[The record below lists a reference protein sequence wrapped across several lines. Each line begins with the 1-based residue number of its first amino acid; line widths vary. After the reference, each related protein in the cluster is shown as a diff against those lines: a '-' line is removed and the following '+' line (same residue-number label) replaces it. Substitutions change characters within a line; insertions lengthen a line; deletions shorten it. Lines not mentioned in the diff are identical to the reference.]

1 MKPVGQELIYVYSCI
16 DAVQNELNV
25 KYVFI
30 LGQQFNLGISATPI
44 GQFKTTPNNVG
55 VGMMELSNL
64 MSSYVGADN
73 MSRRNSTWKD
83 NASAGLPVPIH
94 IIDKYSQNSNA
105 VNGIS
110 VSCQVE
116 YTDSSGT
123 QQTAKGVTS
132 NLWII
137 MNAYVKNNEPIF
149 FTNNLNSGAP
159 YGGGYDMQKFEMST
173 ANFTAG
179 NYGKFLSNSPT
190 TQWAR
195 PNDYGTM
202 AYIQIS
208 DFSIDQSNRF
218 CDVSYYKFTF
228 YPKYDAGGTIVH
240 STIVEKTA
248 GNGAFTGTN
257 TTETSPDGINDLIN
271 HLLYF
276 GAFPANIK
284 AIDSDFNTKV
294 GTDILSY
301 TVETYNTSNERL
313 SETRI
318 VNIACADHK
327 GYEPIRLTWLNQ
339 WGTWDYYTFMQ
350 KSIKTI
356 KTKGAT
362 YNPTSIEWNKEFSTP
377 SGASYN
383 GGKKSFRVN
392 ATETIKMNTDYV
404 TEEHSEWFEELINS
418 PEVYQLRERYGA
430 RTYSQGFFSPVVMPT
445 MNEYVTPVTLKT
457 TSLVKKT
464 SANDGL
470 VQYTFE
476 VEKSRE
482 LKTQTV

>member
-1 MKPVGQELIYVYSCI
+1 MLPVGQELIYVYSCI
-16 DAVQNELNV
+16 KAVQNELNV
-25 KYVFI
+25 KYVFY
-30 LGQQFNLGISATPI
+30 ISEVSLTSLISI
-44 GQFKTTPNNVG
+44 GQFKTTPNNAG

-73 MSRRNSTWKD
+73 LSKRNSSWKGQG
-83 NASAGLPVPIH
+83 SGGYPVPIH
-94 IIDKYSQNSNA
+94 IIDKYSQNTNA
-105 VNGIS
+105 VNKIQ
-110 VSCQVE
+110 VKCEVE

-123 QQTAKGVTS
+123 QQTVVGQTK
-132 NLWII
+132 NNWII
-137 MNAYVKNNEPIF
+137 MNAYVKNNDPIF
-149 FTNNLNSGAP
+149 FTSNLVTGAP
-159 YGGGYDMQKFEMST
+159 YGGGYNMQKFEMST

-179 NYGKFLSNSPT
+179 KYGKFLSNSPT

-202 AYIQIS
+202 AYIQVS
-208 DFSIDQSNRF
+208 DFDIDSNSGF
-218 CDVSYYKFTF
+218 CDVEYYKFTF
-228 YPKYDAGGTIVH
+228 YPEYDAGGTIVH
-240 STIVEKTA
+240 STVVNRTEDT
-248 GNGAFTGTN
+248 GAFTGTG
-257 TTETSPDGINDLIN
+257 SIAINYTAN

-276 GAFPANIK
+276 GAFPGNIR

-356 KTKGAT
+356 NTKGST

-377 SGASYN
+377 TGASYK

-404 TEEHSEWFEELINS
+404 TEDHSEWFEELINS
-418 PEVYQLRERYGA
+418 PEVYQLRERYGT
-430 RTYSQGFFSPVVMPT
+430 RTYSMGFSGPAVTPT

-457 TSLVKKT
+457 TNLVKKT

-476 VEKSRE
+476 VEKTKK